1 MTRGKP
7 LQRELKINTV
17 SHLEQCFK
25 IIEVVAGPGKNVLC
39 YQRKGSIKP
48 DLCTPFFPMILCILV
63 TQ

>member
-7 LQRELKINTV
+7 LQRELKISTV

-25 IIEVVAGPGKNVLC
+25 IIEVVGGPGKNVLC
-39 YQRKGSIKP
+39 YQRKGSVKP
-48 DLCTPFFPMILCILV
+48 DLHTPFIPMILWILV

>member
-17 SHLEQCFK
+17 SHLEQCFQ
-25 IIEVVAGPGKNVLC
+25 IIEAVGGPGKNVLC
-39 YQRKGSIKP
+39 YQRKGSIEP
-48 DLCTPFFPMILCILV
+48 DLCTPFIPMILGILV